1 MIKEEKSIIR
11 HSSCIELWSEP
22 NQSIMADIRAH
33 SLQDWMQSYVESDN
47 FPGMM
52 NGIYDE
58 HRNELFHHF
67 TSKGNKFQRDSIFRL
82 YSMTK
87 PITAVSLLILMERG
101 LVSLEDEVAKFIP
114 AFQQT
119 QVLTGGTVDD
129 YTTEPQKTPL
139 KIIHLLTHT
148 SGITYGFFGNT
159 LGDLLLKKT
168 VGDDWKNWFRH
179 TDLETFC
186 NMIAAS
192 DLSFQP
198 GTKFHYSLSIDV
210 VGRVI
215 EVISGMKLDEFFQ
228 KEVFEPLQMH
238 DTAFYVPAK
247 DLSRLVE
254 CYEMLPCHS
263 CRLSNVPERERAEL
277 PINLAGGGG
286 LVSTLDDYSR
296 FTCMLLNHGMIDSS
310 NNNHHPSS
318 GRRLLKEETVKLM
331 YQNHL
336 PNNANLLDYSYD
348 RGFSEVMGAGYGF
361 GLTMSVIID
370 PKKVRGGSQC
380 SLGEYGWGGAAGTS
394 FIIDPVKK
402 FSAIFMT
409 QLMGAAAVYPIRAQ
423 ARWLTQAYFDTLQRD
438 KEKKHNMNEK

>member
-1 MIKEEKSIIR
+1 
-11 HSSCIELWSEP
+11 
-22 NQSIMADIRAH
+22 MADIRAH

-52 NGIYDE
+52 SGIYDE
-58 HRNELFHHF
+58 HRNELFHHC
-67 TSKGNKFQRDSIFRL
+67 TSKGNKYQRDSIFRL

-168 VGDDWKNWFRH
+168 VGDDWKNWFRN

-192 DLSFQP
+192 HLSFQP

-380 SLGEYGWGGAAGTS
+380 SFGEYGWGGAAGTS

-438 KEKKHNMNEK
+438 KEKKHNINEK

>member
-1 MIKEEKSIIR
+1 
-11 HSSCIELWSEP
+11 
-22 NQSIMADIRAH
+22 MADIRAH

-52 NGIYDE
+52 SGIYDE
-58 HRNELFHHF
+58 HRNELFHHV
-67 TSKGNKFQRDSIFRL
+67 TSKGNKYQRDSIFRI

-119 QVLTGGTVDD
+119 QVLTGGTVDE

-148 SGITYGFFGNT
+148 SGITYGFFANT
-159 LGDLLLKKT
+159 LGDLLLKKN
-168 VGDDWKNWFRH
+168 VGDDWQNWFRN
-179 TDLETFC
+179 TDLETIC

-192 DLSFQP
+192 HLSFQP

-238 DTAFYVPAK
+238 DTAFYVPAEK
-247 DLSRLVE
+247 LSRLVE
-254 CYEMLPCHS
+254 CYEMLPCLNY
-263 CRLSNVPERERAEL
+263 RLSNVPERERAERPTL
-277 PINLAGGGG
+277 LAGGGG

-296 FTCMLLNHGMIDSS
+296 FACMLLNHGMIDAS
-310 NNNHHPSS
+310 NPSS
-318 GRRLLKEETVKLM
+318 GRLLKEETVKLM

-336 PNNANLLDYSYD
+336 PNNSNLLEYSFD

-361 GLTMSVIID
+361 GLAMSVIID
-370 PKKVRGGSQC
+370 TKKVRGGSQC
-380 SLGEYGWGGAAGTS
+380 SVGEYGWGGVAGTA

-402 FSAIFMT
+402 FTAIFMT
-409 QLMGAAAVYPIRAQ
+409 QLVGGAFVYPIRAQ

-438 KEKKHNMNEK
+438 KEKHNTNEK